1 MPRRRRNTSGHGSR
15 GGRGQLQRTVFGA
28 LIALAVAA
36 AGTFAPGLLPREGT
50 VTPPAADAPA
60 SQQEASAPDAAP
72 SAPAATASGA
82 SAAVPAAWD
91 EAAAPNY
98 VLVVG
103 KAQVDTSIAPGSASY
118 TGLDAHGRTG
128 SVRACVTEE
137 MARDG
142 AERERANISD
152 IHPSGWPADN
162 PRVAIALPGGH
173 FYHGELFNRSHLLA
187 KSLGGKD
194 ERENLVTGT
203 RMQNVG
209 ANDDNGGMA
218 YCESR
223 ARSWLE
229 AHPTGHLYYDATPHY
244 EGAELL
250 CRYVVVDMLSS
261 DGTLNE
267 RVVVYNAAKGFA
279 LDYATGGWKRE
290 S

>member
-1 MPRRRRNTSGHGSR
+1 MARRRRGT
-15 GGRGQLQRTVFGA
+15 GGRGKRGQLRRTAFGA
-28 LIALAVAA
+28 LIALAVAGA
-36 AGTFAPGLLPREGT
+36 STLAPGLLPHEGAL
-50 VTPPAADAPA
+50 TPPATDAPGSQRETPTPGAA
-60 SQQEASAPDAAP
+60 SSAPASAPDA
-72 SAPAATASGA
+72 T
-82 SAAVPAAWD
+82 AVPATWD
-91 EAAAPNY
+91 EATAPNY

-103 KAQVDTSIAPGSASY
+103 KAQADTSIAPGSARY

-128 SVRACVTEE
+128 AVRACVTED
-137 MARDG
+137 MARAG
-142 AERERANISD
+142 AERERENISD

-173 FYHGELFNRSHLLA
+173 VYHGELFNRSHLLA

-194 ERENLVTGT
+194 EQENLVTGT

-209 ANDDNGGMA
+209 ANDDNSGMA

-229 AHPTGHLYYDATPHY
+229 AHPAGHLYYDATPLY

-261 DGTLNE
+261 DGQIDE
-267 RVVVYNAAKGFA
+267 RVVVYNAAKGFE
-279 LDYATGGWKRE
+279 LDYATGGWKRVG
-290 S
+290 